1 MANNI
6 VLKTYKGGNV
16 TPQDDAIIHDVAIA
30 TNGIFKGCE
39 VSHARGN
46 VLRVSQ
52 GFGMIKGRFFEVYE
66 SEIDVQLASA
76 GQTLDGRIY
85 IHMDLSNADEPIML
99 LAQTAAEL
107 PALDMDADVNYNN
120 SSFDI
125 QLAAFN
131 VSSSEISNLT
141 QTFTKILPGAGG
153 SGGGGGN
160 SLMRDTQYALGDM
173 ATVASAPGWVTLVC
187 TQAGTTALAEPTT
200 YATISNVGD
209 SILDG
214 SCVFTARDIFGEL
227 DDVTAALTEMD
238 STVNELSERVEEAMN
253 SSGNLVTKII
263 SLTDY
268 KALESYDENCIYL
281 CYEDA
286 NTQKVTHIYLGEN
299 TIFFEGVTVTYQIDT
314 EEVETMHLDDGEDV
328 LANAP
333 TATKEGYTFVGW
345 RRDTEANSKVLT
357 SCVIDEEGDFTLYAV
372 FSKSIEI
379 CMYPNGGTLME
390 GSTESTLIST
400 SYYNNGTEVGSAV
413 TIPYCPYERE
423 NMSFCGWSCNSVLYK
438 PGATANFVEGD
449 FIVPEWVDTVYDFQY
464 TGTYTPFTI
473 PADGIYEFEVWGAKG
488 GDATDGTLVGEGGLG
503 GHAKGYKKMTKGEKV
518 YIFNGEHP
526 ETTSSSSKSGGDNG
540 GGNGYT
546 YSSSKHY
553 GAAGGGATSIMYRS
567 GYICSSSSSSYQSSD
582 YADRY
587 EEILIIAGGGGGGG
601 VTSAGIANAGG
612 AGGGD
617 RGGDGSNGALGGR
630 QISQGSNDYTNFGM
644 APSYSSSSTTYSGG
658 GGGFFAGEYDVY
670 GESAAGGSGWVGGV
684 AAFTHNKKYY
694 GTSNEVGVNEG
705 DGYAY
710 IRYVEVV

>member
-66 SEIDVQLASA
+66 SEVSVQLASA
-76 GQTLDGRIY
+76 GQSLDGRVY

-99 LAQTAAEL
+99 LAQSASEL

-125 QLAAFN
+125 QLASFN

-141 QTFTKILPGAGG
+141 QTFTKITPASGG
-153 SGGGGGN
+153 GGGGGGN
-160 SLMRDTQYALGDM
+160 SLMRDMQYALGDT

-200 YATISNVGD
+200 YATITNVGD

-214 SCVFTARDIFGEL
+214 SCVFTARNIIGEL
-227 DDVTAALTEMD
+227 DDALAALTDMD
-238 STVNELSERVEEAMN
+238 STVNELSDRVEEAMN
-253 SSGNLVTKII
+253 SSGNLVTKLI
-263 SLTDY
+263 SLSDY
-268 KALESYDENCIYL
+268 KALGTYDENCIYL

-286 NTQKVTHIYLGEN
+286 NTQKVTHIYIGKN
-299 TIFFEGVTVTYQIDT
+299 TIFFEGVNVTYQMDT
-314 EEVETMHLDDGEDV
+314 GEARTIHLDEGADA

-333 TATKEGYTFVGW
+333 VATKTGYDFVGW
-345 RRDTEANSKVLT
+345 RRDAQANCKVLT
-357 SCVIDEEGDFTLYAV
+357 SCSIAEEGNFTLYAV

-379 CMYPNGGTLME
+379 NMYPNGGTLKKDC
-390 GSTESTLIST
+390 SESVLVSM
-400 SYYNNGTEVGSAV
+400 SYYNNGTEVGESV
-413 TIPYCPYERE
+413 IIPTCPYEKE
-423 NMSFCGWSCNSVLYK
+423 NVSFCGWECNGKTLK
-438 PGATANFVEGD
+438 PGESANFVEED
-449 FIVPEWVDTVYDFQY
+449 FIVPQWVDTVYDFPY
-464 TGTYTPFTI
+464 TATYAVFKI
-473 PADGIYEFEVWGAKG
+473 PADGIYEFEVWGAEGATAVSGDLKG
-488 GDATDGTLVGEGGLG
+488 VGGLG
-503 GHAKGYKKMTKGEKV
+503 GHAKGYKKMTKGDVIYV
-518 YIFNGEHP
+518 Y
-526 ETTSSSSKSGGDNG
+526 NG
-540 GGNGYT
+540 GKPTSVTYAGTNGGSGGYT

-553 GAAGGGATSIMYRS
+553 GAGGGGATSIMTRS
-567 GYICSSSSSSYQSSD
+567 GYLGASNTSTQSTNFKNK
-582 YADRY
+582 
-587 EEILIIAGGGGGGG
+587 EKEILIVAGGGGGGG
-601 VTSAGIANAGG
+601 ITSAGVENVGG
-612 AGGGD
+612 AGGGE
-617 RGGDGSNGALGGR
+617 RGGDGSGGALGGR
-630 QISQGSNDYTNFGM
+630 QISTGTYEYTNFGY
-644 APSYSSSSTTYSGG
+644 AESYSGSNTTYSGAG
-658 GGGFFAGEYDVY
+658 GGYFGGEVGTY
-670 GESAAGGSGWVGGV
+670 GQSGAGGSGYVGGV

-694 GTSNEVGVNEG
+694 GTQNEAGVNEG

>member
-16 TPQDDAIIHDVAIA
+16 TPQDDAIIHDVAVG

-46 VLRVSQ
+46 ILRVSQ

-66 SEIDVQLASA
+66 SEVSVQLASA
-76 GQTLDGRIY
+76 GEMLEGRIY
-85 IHMDLSNADEPIML
+85 IHMDLANTDEPIML
-99 LAQTAAEL
+99 LAKTASEL

-120 SSFDI
+120 SSFDL
-125 QLAAFN
+125 QLASFN

-160 SLMRDTQYALGDM
+160 SLMRDTRYELGDM

-187 TQAGTTALAEPTT
+187 TQAGTTALAEPTS
-200 YATISNVGD
+200 YATITSVGD

-214 SCVFTARDIFGEL
+214 TCVFTARDIFEEL
-227 DDVTAALTEMD
+227 DDALSALTDMD
-238 STVNELSERVEEAMN
+238 NTVNELSERVEEAMS

-263 SLTDY
+263 SITDY

-286 NTQKVTHIYLGEN
+286 NTQKITHIYLGEN
-299 TIFFEGVTVTYQIDT
+299 TIFFDGVTVTYQIDT
-314 EEVETMHLDDGEDV
+314 GETETRYLDDGADV

-333 TATKEGYTFVGW
+333 KTVKEGYTFAGW
-345 RRDTEANSKVLT
+345 RRDTEANGKVLT
-357 SCVIDEEGDFTLYAV
+357 SCVVDGEDDFTLYAV

-379 CMYPNGGTLME
+379 CMYSNGGTLIE
-390 GSTESTLIST
+390 DASESTLVSV
-400 SYYNNGTEVGSAV
+400 SYYNNGEEIGSAL
-413 TIPYCPYERE
+413 TLPSCPYERE
-423 NMSFCGWSCNSVLYK
+423 NMSFCGWSCNGVLYK
-438 PGATANFVEGD
+438 PGENANFVEGD

-464 TGTYTPFTI
+464 TGSYVPFTI

-488 GDATDGTLVGEGGLG
+488 GDASNGTQVGKGGLG
-503 GHAKGYKKMTKGEKV
+503 GHAKGYRKMTKGEKI

-526 ETTSSSSKSGGDNG
+526 ATATSVYGGNNGGASGYSYTSSKN
-540 GGNGYT
+540 
-546 YSSSKHY
+546 Y
-553 GAAGGGATSIMYRS
+553 GAAGGGATSIMTRT
-567 GYICSSSSSSYQSSD
+567 GAICSSTSSSTQSNN
-582 YADRY
+582 YNNR
-587 EEILIIAGGGGGGG
+587 ETEILIIAGGGGGGG
-601 VTSAGIANAGG
+601 VTSAGVENK
-612 AGGGD
+612 
-617 RGGDGSNGALGGR
+617 GGDGGGERGGNGSGGAVGGR
-630 QISQGSNDYTNFGM
+630 QISTGSYEYCNFGC
-644 APSYSSSSTTYSGG
+644 APSYSGSSTTYSGG
-658 GGGFFAGEYDVY
+658 GGGFFGGSYDRY

-694 GTSNEVGVNEG
+694 GTVNEAGVNEG
-705 DGYAY
+705 NGYAY

>member
-66 SEIDVQLASA
+66 SEVSVQLASA

-99 LAQTAAEL
+99 LAQTASEL

-160 SLMRDTQYALGDM
+160 SLMRDTQYDLGDT
-173 ATVASAPGWVTLVC
+173 ATVSATPGWVTLVC

-200 YATISNVGD
+200 YATIQNVGD

-214 SCVFTARDIFGEL
+214 SCVFTARNIIGEL
-227 DDVTAALTEMD
+227 DDALAALTDMD
-238 STVNELSERVEEAMN
+238 STVNELSERVEEAMS

-286 NTQKVTHIYLGEN
+286 NTQKVTHIFLGQN

-314 EEVETMHLDDGEDV
+314 GEVESMHLDDGADV

-333 TATKEGYTFVGW
+333 TPTKEGYTFVGW
-345 RRDTEANSKVLT
+345 RSDAEANSKVLT
-357 SCVIDEEGDFTLYAV
+357 SCVVDEEGDFTLYAV
-372 FSKSIEI
+372 FSKSIEV

-390 GSTESTLIST
+390 GKSESTLVST
-400 SYYNNGTEVGSAV
+400 SYYNNGTETGAGV
-413 TIPYCPYERE
+413 TIPVCPYEKE
-423 NMSFCGWSCNSVLYK
+423 DVSFCGWECNGVTLK
-438 PGATANFVEGD
+438 PGEIANFVDGD
-449 FIVPEWVDTVYDFQY
+449 FIVPQWVDTVYDFPY
-464 TGTYTPFTI
+464 TGTYAVFKI
-473 PADGIYEFEVWGAKG
+473 PADGIYEFEVWGAEG
-488 GDATDGTLVGEGGLG
+488 ATATNSGDLYGPGGLG
-503 GHAKGYKKMTKGEKV
+503 GHAKGYKKMTKGDIIYV
-518 YIFNGEHP
+518 Y
-526 ETTSSSSKSGGDNG
+526 NG
-540 GGNGYT
+540 GMPTSVTYAGTNGGSSGYT
-546 YSSSKHY
+546 YSSSKNY
-553 GAAGGGATSIMYRS
+553 GAGGGGATSIMTRS
-567 GYICSSSSSSYQSSD
+567 GYLGSSSTSTQSTNYRNRES
-582 YADRY
+582 
-587 EEILIIAGGGGGGG
+587 EILIVAGGGGGGG
-601 VTSAGIANAGG
+601 VTSAGVENKGG
-612 AGGGD
+612 AGGGE
-617 RGGDGSNGALGGR
+617 RGGDGTGGALGGR
-630 QISQGSNDYTNFGM
+630 QISTGNYEYTNFGY
-644 APSYSSSSTTYSGG
+644 AESYSGSNTTYSGAG
-658 GGGFFAGEYDVY
+658 GGYFGGECGKY
-670 GESAAGGSGWVGGV
+670 GQSGAGGSGYVGGV

-694 GTSNEVGVNEG
+694 GTVNEAGVNEG

>member
-30 TNGIFKGCE
+30 TNGIFRGCE

-66 SEIDVQLASA
+66 SEVSVQLASA
-76 GQTLDGRIY
+76 GQILDGRVY

-99 LAQTAAEL
+99 LAQSASEL

-125 QLAAFN
+125 QLASFN

-141 QTFTKILPGAGG
+141 QTFTKITPSSGG
-153 SGGGGGN
+153 GGGGGN
-160 SLMRDTQYALGDM
+160 SLMRDTQYALGDT
-173 ATVASAPGWVTLVC
+173 ATVASAPGWVTLEC
-187 TQAGTTALAEPTT
+187 TQAGTTALAEPAT
-200 YATISNVGD
+200 YATITSVGD

-214 SCVFTARDIFGEL
+214 SCVFTARNIIGEL
-227 DDVTAALTEMD
+227 DDALAALTDMD
-238 STVNELSERVEEAMN
+238 ATVNELSDRVEEAMN
-253 SSGNLVTKII
+253 SSGNLVTKLIGL
-263 SLTDY
+263 SDY
-268 KALESYDENCIYL
+268 KALEVYDENCIYL
-281 CYEDA
+281 CYENA
-286 NTQKVTHIYLGEN
+286 NTQKVTHIYLGKN
-299 TIFFEGVTVTYQIDT
+299 TIFFEGVNVTYQMDT
-314 EEVETMHLDDGEDV
+314 EEVRIIHLDEGADA

-333 TATKEGYTFVGW
+333 IATKTGYDFVGW
-345 RRDTEANSKVLT
+345 RRDAQADGKVLT
-357 SCVIDEEGDFTLYAV
+357 SCTIAEEGDFTLYAV
-372 FSKSIEI
+372 FSKAIEI
-379 CMYPNGGTLME
+379 NMYPNGGTLKE
-390 GSTESTLIST
+390 GSSETVLVSV

-413 TIPYCPYERE
+413 ALPGCPYERDE
-423 NMSFCGWSCNSVLYK
+423 MSFIGWLVNSVLYK
-438 PGATANFVEGD
+438 PGETVNFADGD
-449 FIVPEWVDTVYDFQY
+449 FIVPDWIDTVYDFQF

-488 GDATDGTLVGEGGLG
+488 GDATNGTLVGEGGLG
-503 GHAKGYKKMTKGEKV
+503 GHAKGYRKMTKGEKL

-526 ETTSSSSKSGGDNG
+526 GSSVSNSYVTAAGDNG
-540 GGNGYT
+540 GGSGYS

-553 GAAGGGATSIMYRS
+553 GAGGGGATSIMYRS
-567 GYICSSSSSSYQSSD
+567 GAIASSSSSYQSSN
-582 YADRY
+582 YTARY
-587 EEILIIAGGGGGGG
+587 DEILIIAGGGGGGG
-601 VTSAGIANAGG
+601 VTASGVANAGG
-612 AGGGD
+612 DGGGD
-617 RGGDGSNGALGGR
+617 RGGDGSDGARGGR
-630 QISQGSNDYTNFGM
+630 QISQGSYDYTNFGC

-658 GGGFFAGEYDVY
+658 GGGFFAGEYDSH
-670 GESAAGGSGWVGGV
+670 GESAGGGSGWVEGV

-694 GTSNEVGVNEG
+694 PTLNEVGVNDG

>member
-187 TQAGTTALAEPTT
+187 TQAGTTALAEPTS
-200 YATISNVGD
+200 YATISSVGD

-253 SSGNLVTKII
+253 SSGSLVTKII
-263 SLTDY
+263 SLTEY
-268 KALESYDENCIYL
+268 KALESYNENCIYL

-286 NTQKVTHIYLGEN
+286 NTQKITHIYLGEN

-314 EEVETMHLDDGEDV
+314 EEVETLYLDDGADV

-345 RRDTEANSKVLT
+345 RKDSEANSKVLT
-357 SCVIDEEGDFTLYAV
+357 SCTVDEEGDFTLYSV
-372 FSKSIEI
+372 FKRDISIG
-379 CMYPNGGTLME
+379 MFPNGGTLIE
-390 GSTESTLIST
+390 GKTESTLET
-400 SYYNNGTEVGSAV
+400 TCYYNNGNSLSEEV
-413 TIPYCPYERE
+413 TIPECPYAWEDK
-423 NMSFCGWSCNSVLYK
+423 SFCGWSCDGALYK
-438 PGATANFVEGD
+438 PGQKGSFADDNFM
-449 FIVPEWVDTVYDFQY
+449 VPEWIDTVYDFPY
-464 TGTYTPFTI
+464 TGSYVPFTI
-473 PADGIYEFEVWGAKG
+473 PADGIYEFEVWGAEG
-488 GDATDGTLVGEGGLG
+488 ATVVNGDNTGEGGLG
-503 GHAKGYKKMTKGEKV
+503 GHAKGYKKMVKGDV
-518 YIFNGEHP
+518 IYIYNGGKP
-526 ETTSSSSKSGGDNG
+526 TNTTYAGNNGGSGGNSYYSSSS
-540 GGNGYT
+540 
-546 YSSSKHY
+546 SSRSY
-553 GAAGGGATSIMYRS
+553 GAGGGGATSILTRS
-567 GYICSSSSSSYQSSD
+567 GYLGASNTSTQSTN
-582 YADRY
+582 YKNR
-587 EEILIIAGGGGGGG
+587 EKEILIVAGGGGGGG
-601 VTSAGIANAGG
+601 ITTAGVGNKGG
-612 AGGGD
+612 DGGGD
-617 RGGDGSNGALGGR
+617 RGGDGSGGAFGGR
-630 QISQGSNDYTNFGM
+630 QISTGSTEYTNFGY
-644 APSYSSSSTTYSGG
+644 AETYSSSSATYSGG
-658 GGGFFAGEYDVY
+658 GGGYFGGEYGV
-670 GESAAGGSGWVGGV
+670 GGQSGAGGSGYVGGV

-694 GTSNEVGVNEG
+694 PTTNEAGINEG
-705 DGYAY
+705 DGYSF
-710 IRYVEVV
+710 IRYIEIV